1 MRLFQGEYPE
11 EAPFTISELEEIHPT
26 ASAKAKEKT
35 EAGEAFWREGSGGQP
50 LSFRTATSHRAIWNH
65 IMNVS
70 LADLKK
76 NYDNLKVYFDL
87 WKGESDAQ
95 PYIPGLIN
103 DLIEKRSC
111 L

>member
-1 MRLFQGEYPE
+1 
-11 EAPFTISELEEIHPT
+11 
-26 ASAKAKEKT
+26 
-35 EAGEAFWREGSGGQP
+35 
-50 LSFRTATSHRAIWNH
+50 
-65 IMNVS
+65 MNVS

-103 DLIEKRSC
+103 DLIEKGLAYESEGALVVDVAQEGDAKEYPPCICLLYTSHSC
-111 L
+111 RIH